1 MAALLRD
8 QLPTELD
15 VTDLLER
22 ANGLLSRVAS
32 ETDIH
37 LTEVEAEREQI
48 QRQQTHLKHALSQY
62 RERAARD
69 PLTGLLN
76 RAALLDSASECTKQ
90 GSLNDVSL
98 TVFFLDLYNF

>member
-1 MAALLRD
+1 MVFTTTL
-8 QLPTELD
+8 
-15 VTDLLER
+15 
-22 ANGLLSRVAS
+22 GL
-32 ETDIH
+32 IH

-90 GSLNDVSL
+90 GALNDVSL
-98 TVFFLDLYNF
+98 AVFFLDLDNFKLPGQQRGAMKVHLLS